1 MIEASV
7 KLSFTISSRKYLHL
21 LLLLLLSLWKPISL
35 NMFVFVLVVIIIFLS
50 FFVSCRAVFR
60 TFFHIL
66 KQWYFCG
73 WVDISALFLSAEE
86 G

>member
-7 KLSFTISSRKYLHL
+7 KLSFTISSCKYLHL
-21 LLLLLLSLWKPISL
+21 LLLLFLWKPISL
-35 NMFVFVLVVIIIFLS
+35 NMFVFVLVIIIFLS
-50 FFVSCRAVFR
+50 FFVSCRAFFK

-73 WVDISALFLSAEE
+73 WVDISALFLSAEVD

>member
-7 KLSFTISSRKYLHL
+7 KLSFTISSRKYLH

-50 FFVSCRAVFR
+50 FFVSCRAFFR

>member
-7 KLSFTISSRKYLHL
+7 KLSFTISSCKYLHL
-21 LLLLLLSLWKPISL
+21 LLLLFLWKPISL